1 MRAGLGVALVGLVV
15 CVGCGPQWQEHARD
29 NRLRKAM
36 AAIEKLG
43 GKLVVD
49 EGYDVVIVDLS
60 ATKVTDA
67 GLVHLKGLTK
77 LLLLSLNNTKVTDA
91 GLAHIKGLTNLKRLF
106 LGLTKVTDAGLVH
119 LKGLT
124 NLEELALNRSGVAG
138 PGLAHLKGL
147 TKLKYLNL
155 RDTNVTDASVKKLQ
169 QALPNCKIL
178 H

>member
-1 MRAGLGVALVGLVV
+1 MRAVLGVALVGIVA

-29 NRLRKAM
+29 NLLRKAM

-60 ATKVTDA
+60 NTKVTDA

-77 LLLLSLNNTKVTDA
+77 LGILGLNNTKITDA
-91 GLAHIKGLTNLKRLF
+91 GLVHLKELTSLKKLF
-106 LGLTKVTDAGLVH
+106 LNNTKVTDAGLVH

-124 NLEELALNRSGVAG
+124 KLE
-138 PGLAHLKGL
+138 
-147 TKLKYLNL
+147 YLNL
-155 RDTNVTDASVKKLQ
+155 GSTVVTDIGVAQLQ
-169 QALPNCKIL
+169 QALPNCEIE

>member
-15 CVGCGPQWQEHARD
+15 CVGCGAQWQEHARD

-67 GLVHLKGLTK
+67 GLVHLK
-77 LLLLSLNNTKVTDA
+77 
-91 GLAHIKGLTNLKRLF
+91 R
-106 LGLTKVTDAGLVH
+106 
-119 LKGLT
+119 
-124 NLEELALNRSGVAG
+124 
-138 PGLAHLKGL
+138 L

-155 RDTNVTDASVKKLQ
+155 RDTKVTDASVKKLQ